1 MTLLV
6 SRHLRHQL
14 NKPKVGD
21 LSPNSVKQIGRNGI
35 NEATY
40 FLPSFPMEPLD
51 ERYANARCI
60 TDGRWRT
67 ENENGVAGVLVL
79 SSISQPMRSSSSRT
93 IPRPKTPLP
102 SNKPASISS
111 ASPTALSIYSATG
124 SPTAV
129 TWISMDHQVMP
140 VC

>member
-6 SRHLRHQL
+6 SRHLRQQL

-60 TDGRWRT
+60 TKSDGRWRT
-67 ENENGVAGVLVL
+67 ENETVYSWSRRCTSPEFHLAANALIVFSDNSETENPVAL
-79 SSISQPMRSSSSRT
+79 
-93 IPRPKTPLP
+93 K
-102 SNKPASISS
+102 
-111 ASPTALSIYSATG
+111 
-124 SPTAV
+124 
-129 TWISMDHQVMP
+129 
-140 VC
+140 